1 MIKLTSLLNEIRVL
15 NPNSYQRVL
24 VRYIDHHNK
33 PEDWAD
39 DGGALAYLESLK
51 SYPKVGTVEQLASAI
66 KEIDDTLTEFAG
78 EDPGMF
84 FHEAVVTALE
94 EIVSDDPS
102 LKPAVDEV
110 LVELR
115 ELYDEEEDED
125 DDEFGWAHDY
135 DEY

>member
-1 MIKLTSLLNEIRVL
+1 MIKLTTLLNEITVL

-24 VRYIDHHNK
+24 VRYIDHNNK
-33 PEDWAD
+33 PEDWAGD
-39 DGGALAYLESLK
+39 EEALAYLKSLE

-78 EDPGMF
+78 ESPGMYF
-84 FHEAVVTALE
+84 EEAVVTALE
-94 EIVSDDPS
+94 EIVSNDSS

-110 LVELR
+110 LVILR
-115 ELYDEEEDED
+115 ELYDDEEDED